1 MLFKKN
7 LLTGFYF
14 ITLVLFSI
22 VFLSLDSVAQTKV
35 GYIDSKKIMDN
46 LQEAKDAKMKLDNIV
61 ADWQKEL
68 TSLQDSLKR
77 VKDDYDKKKLILTD
91 QMKTQ
96 REKDIS
102 DLDAFISGYKTRK
115 FGEGGEYYQKQTEVM
130 KPVYDRIF
138 KAIET
143 VAKQDDY
150 DYVFDRS
157 SDLMLL
163 FVNEK
168 YDLTA
173 KVVKV
178 IEGK

>member
-1 MLFKKN
+1 MKVSFLFIIS
-7 LLTGFYF
+7 F
-14 ITLVLFSI
+14 IF
-22 VFLSLDSVAQTKV
+22 FLQIQESKAQTKV
-35 GYIDSKKIMDN
+35 GYIDSKKIIDN

-61 ADWQKEL
+61 SDWQKEI

-91 QMKTQ
+91 QMKQ
-96 REKDIS
+96 QKEKEIT
-102 DLDAFISGYKTRK
+102 DLDAAITTYKLRK
-115 FGEGGEYYQKQTEVM
+115 FGEGGEYYVKQTEVM
-130 KPVYDRIF
+130 KTVYDRIF

-143 VAKQDDY
+143 AAKEGDY

-173 KVVKV
+173 KVMKI

>member
-1 MLFKKN
+1 LIDLKQISKFSFFLIFLF
-7 LLTGFYF
+7 
-14 ITLVLFSI
+14 V
-22 VFLSLDSVAQTKV
+22 LSLVTRTTESQTKV
-35 GYIDSKKIMDN
+35 GYIDSKKIIDN

-61 ADWQKEL
+61 SDWQKEL
-68 TSLQDSLKR
+68 TTLQDSLKR

-91 QMKTQ
+91 PMKLQ
-96 REKDIS
+96 KEKEIT
-102 DLDAFISGYKTRK
+102 DLDASITSYKVRK
-115 FGEGGEYYQKQTEVM
+115 FGEGGEYYAKQTEVM
-130 KPVYDRIF
+130 KTVYDRIF

-143 VAKQDDY
+143 VAKEGDY

-168 YDLTA
+168 YDLTF
-173 KVVKV
+173 KVIKI

>member
-1 MLFKKN
+1 MKISFLFIIS
-7 LLTGFYF
+7 F
-14 ITLVLFSI
+14 IF
-22 VFLSLDSVAQTKV
+22 FLQIQESKAQTKV
-35 GYIDSKKIMDN
+35 GYIDSKKIIDN

-61 ADWQKEL
+61 SDWQKEL

-91 QMKTQ
+91 QMKQ
-96 REKDIS
+96 QKEKEIS
-102 DLDAFISGYKTRK
+102 DLDAAITNYKVRK
-115 FGEGGEYYQKQTEVM
+115 FGEGGEYYIKQTEVM
-130 KPVYDRIF
+130 KTVYDRIF

-143 VAKQDDY
+143 AAKEGDY

-173 KVVKV
+173 KVMKI

>member
-1 MLFKKN
+1 
-7 LLTGFYF
+7 
-14 ITLVLFSI
+14 
-22 VFLSLDSVAQTKV
+22 
-35 GYIDSKKIMDN
+35 
-46 LQEAKDAKMKLDNIV
+46 
-61 ADWQKEL
+61 
-68 TSLQDSLKR
+68 
-77 VKDDYDKKKLILTD
+77 
-91 QMKTQ
+91 
-96 REKDIS
+96 
-102 DLDAFISGYKTRK
+102 
-115 FGEGGEYYQKQTEVM
+115 M

>member
-1 MLFKKN
+1 LLISNLFKR
-7 LLTGFYF
+7 FYF
-14 ITLVLFSI
+14 IAIILFA
-22 VFLSLDSVAQTKV
+22 VAFLAKDSGAQTKV

-46 LQEAKDAKMKLDNIV
+46 LQEARDAKMKLDNIV

-68 TSLQDSLKR
+68 TSLQDSLKKI
-77 VKDDYDKKKLILTD
+77 KDDYDKKKLILTD

-96 REKDIS
+96 KEKEIS
-102 DLDAFISGYKTRK
+102 DLDAFITSYKTRK
-115 FGEGGEYYQKQTEVM
+115 FGDGGEYFTKQTEVM

-143 VAKQDDY
+143 VAKDGNY

>member
-1 MLFKKN
+1 LFKINPIKWFN
-7 LLTGFYF
+7 IFA
-14 ITLVLFSI
+14 LVAIISI
-22 VFLSLDSVAQTKV
+22 ILVKDSGAQTKV
-35 GYIDSKKIMDN
+35 GYIDSKKIMEN
-46 LQEAKDAKMKLDNIV
+46 LQEAKDAKMKLYNIV

-68 TSLQDSLKR
+68 NSYQDSLKK

-91 QMKTQ
+91 QMKQ
-96 REKDIS
+96 QKEKEIS
-102 DLDAFISGYKTRK
+102 DLDAFITNYKTRK
-115 FGEGGEYYQKQTEVM
+115 FGEGGEYFMKQTEVM

-143 VAKQDDY
+143 VAKQEDY

-173 KVVKV
+173 KVIKI

>member
-1 MLFKKN
+1 MAFAAIALA
-7 LLTGFYF
+7 LLEK
-14 ITLVLFSI
+14 
-22 VFLSLDSVAQTKV
+22 DSFAQTKV

-61 ADWQKEL
+61 SDWQKEL
-68 TSLQDSLKR
+68 NSLQDSLKK
-77 VKDDYDKKKLILTD
+77 VKDDFEKKKLILTD
-91 QMKTQ
+91 QMKQ
-96 REKDIS
+96 QKEKEIS
-102 DLDAFISGYKTRK
+102 DLDASITGYKMKK
-115 FGEGGEYYQKQTEVM
+115 FGEGGEYFLKQTEVM

-143 VAKQDDY
+143 VAKDEDY

-168 YDLTA
+168 YDLTG
-173 KVVKV
+173 KVIKV